1 MNFTIK
7 QNYLLISDQELLDSF
22 YKQNDKKAL
31 AHLYI
36 RYTSSQFGIC
46 MKYLKDKEAAKD
58 MIQDIFEKISRKLI
72 TTKVDNFRAW
82 LFFVTKN
89 ACLNKLAKNKK
100 IFIETAH
107 LPFDFKNDIYE
118 IDHIIE
124 KEKKLN
130 ELEKC
135 ISNLSTQQQK
145 VLKLF
150 FFEKFC
156 YSQIAEMMQ
165 IEWGNVRSVLQN
177 SKRNLRI
184 CLENNKNLFP

>member
-1 MNFTIK
+1 
-7 QNYLLISDQELLDSF
+7 
-22 YKQNDKKAL
+22 
-31 AHLYI
+31 
-36 RYTSSQFGIC
+36 